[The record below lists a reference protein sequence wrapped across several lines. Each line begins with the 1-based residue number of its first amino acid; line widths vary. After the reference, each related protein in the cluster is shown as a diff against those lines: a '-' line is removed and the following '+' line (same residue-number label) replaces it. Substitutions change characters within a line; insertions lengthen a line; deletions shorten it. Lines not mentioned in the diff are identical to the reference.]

1 MEEPVI
7 EQSSSAA
14 ATASSGNTARP
25 RLQKYALRS
34 GNKSKEDK
42 SDNTPNFSNPCE
54 SKSFLFRGRSLGAS
68 SVSKSVSVLDFS
80 GKEKSGSAKP
90 PRRLSIPAKAPATS
104 RPKLGGNITPIS
116 ETRTLRSALGQ
127 GRSKTPISD
136 ISKTTKLNL
145 LTSASY
151 WLNQIKLSETAS
163 KHSISLAFFKLAL
176 EAGCEPLGPM
186 QEELKS
192 YVRRHQLDDGIGE
205 TVKSLFE
212 RYGIS
217 ESMEQLQLSETI
229 SHVPEEGTRS
239 SDDDVHSSSSTTESR
254 KLKPRSLNSTK
265 LTPSTESTKNQKSNL
280 RSSLRGNFSTST
292 NNTTPRTSLDKR
304 NNRLVKKSEKPSKQE
319 SNKEKGMVK
328 KQEKKSDVK
337 EAAASAPKSNKENM
351 QTLSTEEISVAEVV

>member
-54 SKSFLFRGRSLGAS
+54 SKRGRSLGAS

-127 GRSKTPISD
+127 GRSKTPVSD

-229 SHVPEEGTRS
+229 SNVPEEGTRS

-280 RSSLRGNFSTST
+280 GSSLRGNFSTST